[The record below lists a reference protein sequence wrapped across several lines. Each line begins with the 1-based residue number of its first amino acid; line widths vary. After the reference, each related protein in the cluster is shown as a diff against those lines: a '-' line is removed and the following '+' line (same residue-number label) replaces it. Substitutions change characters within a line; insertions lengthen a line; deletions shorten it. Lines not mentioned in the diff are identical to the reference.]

1 MRRQETLCWK
11 ETEQMKVK
19 YIGKQYLGRAFE
31 KDKVYEVISIEK
43 DWYRIMTELDED
55 YLFPPELFE
64 IVEEWTEEDNNIA
77 SVTLTPEQIEKYRE
91 WLKQAVPY
99 TEKEVMD
106 IPFDSRDY
114 DLGRLKAYSAKKS
127 LQEAGL
133 LDEEEKA

>member
-106 IPFDSRDY
+106 IPFDYRDY